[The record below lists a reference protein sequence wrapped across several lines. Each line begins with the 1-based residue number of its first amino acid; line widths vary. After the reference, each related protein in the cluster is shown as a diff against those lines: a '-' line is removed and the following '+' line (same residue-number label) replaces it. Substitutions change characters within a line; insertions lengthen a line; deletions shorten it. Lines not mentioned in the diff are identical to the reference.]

1 MDCSIELRKKVGKD
15 VEKRLRGFGVHMRRR
30 RKATPQ
36 KSGQLPPE
44 YKIQG
49 AATIGN
55 KYNEI
60 NLYDAPKQSGN
71 SQVMGANG

>member
-1 MDCSIELRKKVGKD
+1 MDCSIELHKKVGKD
-15 VEKRLRGFGVHMRRR
+15 AEKQLRGFCVHMRHR
-30 RKATPQ
+30 RKATSQ
-36 KSGQLPPE
+36 KPGQLPPQ

-49 AATIGN
+49 AAILGN

-60 NLYDAPKQSGN
+60 NLYDVPKQSRN

>member
-1 MDCSIELRKKVGKD
+1 MDCSIELHKKVGKD
-15 VEKRLRGFGVHMRRR
+15 AEEQPRGFGVHMRHR
-30 RKATPQ
+30 RKATAQ

-49 AATIGN
+49 AAIRGN

-60 NLYDAPKQSGN
+60 NLYDVPKQPGN

>member
-1 MDCSIELRKKVGKD
+1 MSICAVEGK
-15 VEKRLRGFGVHMRRR
+15 LQTTQ
-30 RKATPQ
+30 AQ

-49 AATIGN
+49 AAIRGN

-60 NLYDAPKQSGN
+60 NLYDVPKQPGN
-71 SQVMGANG
+71 SQAMGANG